1 MDIISVRTIYRF
13 FDSEMEKL
21 HLFNY
26 QVVMLSNS
34 ILMNQEFGLLIET
47 PLPQKSDLTSI
58 EFLILRANIELKS
71 K

>member
-13 FDSEMEKL
+13 FDLEMEKL